1 MRKRSDAAH
10 VLGIGDTHIN
20 STRALAMPTSYWDDG
35 GSYEI
40 SDDQREL
47 WRAWND
53 MLEKVSKV
61 KRRDRPFYLILNGDL
76 VEDNFHPTTQTISHN
91 HNDLIKHAVAVFE
104 PLCKIADSVFFIR
117 GTEAHTG
124 LSGELEERLAGNFD
138 NVVPSRTALSWWH
151 LRAEFG
157 GAKFDISHHAS
168 MGGLPWTEKNAA
180 NKVAAIIRSSYAA
193 LGEKEPQVVLRS
205 HVHRVSDSGI
215 NYLPMRAFTLPCWSL
230 FTSYS
235 YRIGAENRPPDLG
248 ALLFE
253 IEGGVANEP
262 RWIRYTVKREKVW
275 TE

>member
-1 MRKRSDAAH
+1 
-10 VLGIGDTHIN
+10 
-20 STRALAMPTSYWDDG
+20 MPTSYWDDG
-35 GSYEI
+35 GKYEI

-47 WRAWND
+47 WRAWQD
-53 MLEKVSKV
+53 MLEKVSRI
-61 KRRDRPFYLILNGDL
+61 KRWDRPFYLVLNGDL
-76 VEDNFHPTTQTISHN
+76 VEDNFHPTTQTISQN
-91 HNDLIKHAVAVFE
+91 HNDLIKHAVAIFE

-124 LSGELEERLAGNFD
+124 LSGELEERLAENFD
-138 NVVPSRTALSWWH
+138 NVVPSKYAKSWWH

-157 GAKFDISHHAS
+157 GVKFDISHHAS
-168 MGGLPWTEKNAA
+168 MGSLPWTEKNAA
-180 NKVAAIIRSSYAA
+180 NKIAAIIRSSYAE
-193 LGEKEPQVVLRS
+193 LGEKEPQVVIRS

-253 IEGGVANEP
+253 IEGGEASEP
-262 RWIRYTVKREKVW
+262 TWILYTVKREKVW